1 MATESLRVWM
11 VVRQVLSKN
20 KVGDLVTWSRTALK
34 YPAGR
39 IVKHEKIYEILAYLR
54 ATLEA

>member
-1 MATESLRVWM
+1 M